1 MPQPPPVQTRSV
13 PASALFH
20 FALPQKEYS
29 AVLAAVQYFARKL
42 QAPAER
48 ELAVS
53 ALAWLQ
59 NISGMTLPS
68 ETGAEEEVMREQQ
81 QEQQPAVPAAPAKG
95 LANLKGV
102 KLHVDRN

>member
-1 MPQPPPVQTRSV
+1 MQQPPVQTRSV
-13 PASALFH
+13 PSSALFH

-48 ELAVS
+48 
-53 ALAWLQ
+53 ALAERALTWLQ

-68 ETGAEEEVMREQQ
+68 EAGMGEPAAATGEPEA
-81 QEQQPAVPAAPAKG
+81 AAAPAKG
-95 LANLKGV
+95 LASLKGV
-102 KLHVDRN
+102 PPK